1 MPGFVFLNRKVELLG
16 VKIIFLRNVLP
27 VLNFSKDETFLK
39 ENWSNR
45 QRKKYT
51 VNTIPFQI
59 YSIFFFFAL
68 YKLTWDVA
76 SSFPFS
82 LKGERKRFLF
92 YNHSFF
98 VISPIKS
105 IPFLKFS
112 RDHLRS
118 TLGITCGRGSFAV
131 HSGDH
136 LRSRDHLRLG
146 IICGTVQY
154 CRCLFGH
161 ILSIFQQNDYGKTI
175 WVLKTCHVHQKMV
188 IYPLNVEWV
197 NRWIHSADL
206 SLRCRDAHHLSFVS
220 HVPLMFLYK

>member
-1 MPGFVFLNRKVELLG
+1 MPGFVFLNRKVELIG

-59 YSIFFFFAL
+59 YSIFFFAL

-76 SSFPFS
+76 SYFPFS

-92 YNHSFF
+92 YNQSFF
-98 VISPIKS
+98 AISPIKS

-112 RDHLRS
+112 RNHLRS

-131 HSGDH
+131 HFGDH

-146 IICGTVQY
+146 IICGTVQD
-154 CRCLFGH
+154 C
-161 ILSIFQQNDYGKTI
+161 FQVFAN
-175 WVLKTCHVHQKMV
+175 
-188 IYPLNVEWV
+188 
-197 NRWIHSADL
+197 
-206 SLRCRDAHHLSFVS
+206 SFDIIMS
-220 HVPLMFLYK
+220 K

>member
-1 MPGFVFLNRKVELLG
+1 MPGFVFLSRKVELLG
-16 VKIIFLRNVLP
+16 VKIVFLRNVLP

-51 VNTIPFQI
+51 VNTIPFQF
-59 YSIFFFFAL
+59 YSIFFFAL

-82 LKGERKRFLF
+82 LKGERKRILF
-92 YNHSFF
+92 YNQSFF

-118 TLGITCGRGSFAV
+118 TLGITCGRGSFGV
-131 HSGDH
+131 HFGDR

-154 CRCLFGH
+154 SGFP
-161 ILSIFQQNDYGKTI
+161 LSSKTNISKFQFDQESGRRRTTLWMCYLQI
-175 WVLKTCHVHQKMV
+175 I
-188 IYPLNVEWV
+188 IYF
-197 NRWIHSADL
+197 I
-206 SLRCRDAHHLSFVS
+206 
-220 HVPLMFLYK
+220 